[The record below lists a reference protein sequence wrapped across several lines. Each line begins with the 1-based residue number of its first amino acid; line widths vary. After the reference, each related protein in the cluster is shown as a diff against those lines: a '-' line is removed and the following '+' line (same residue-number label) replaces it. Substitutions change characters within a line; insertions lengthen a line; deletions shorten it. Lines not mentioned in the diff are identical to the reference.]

1 MGAWN
6 IAASG
11 RGGLSRAPVGATV
24 TPEVPGH
31 HVTRALASA
40 LLGLAAACN
49 GGAAASGSA
58 TTPASTSSGEPST
71 GEAIDATAPTTG
83 EPLPPPTACAEPT
96 SLTASPRTI
105 GEAIAFINEL
115 PQPLTLDCFLERL
128 ERPLAIAA
136 TRSMISL
143 QPAVGDTSPRLFLF
157 LGDELVLSV
166 AVDGHGFDLLE
177 FGELVAPTRSIKGEV
192 AFPLDDLLAYDAPF
206 TRIFDGVDGTNCGI
220 CHAEEVAEPR
230 YPQAFVSDALRFP
243 DFEEVAFAV
252 VRDAYE
258 HCDPAA
264 QPERC
269 ARLTALFGHGP
280 VEAAAFPETM
290 PTIYDYDDPTGAA
303 SLPTRD
309 RSHFLNH
316 P

>member
-1 MGAWN
+1 M
-6 IAASG
+6 
-11 RGGLSRAPVGATV
+11 
-24 TPEVPGH
+24 
-31 HVTRALASA
+31 TRALASA

-49 GGAAASGSA
+49 GGAPGSA
-58 TTPASTSSGEPST
+58 ATPASTSSGGPST
-71 GEAIDATAPTTG
+71 GEATDPAPLTTG

-96 SLTASPRTI
+96 SLTGSPRTI
-105 GEAIAFINEL
+105 GEAVAFINEL

-143 QPAVGDTSPRLFLF
+143 QPAVGDANPRLFLF
-157 LGDELVLSV
+157 MGEELVLSV

-177 FGELVAPTRSIKGEV
+177 FGELVAPTRSIKAEI

-206 TRIFDGVDGTNCGI
+206 TRIFDGVDGTNCGV

-252 VRDAYE
+252 VREQYE
-258 HCDPAA
+258 DCDPTA

-280 VEAAAFPETM
+280 VEAAAFPATM
-290 PTIYDYDDPTGAA
+290 PTIYDYEM
-303 SLPTRD
+303 
-309 RSHFLNH
+309 N
-316 P
+316 